1 MFDLSRASAQAV
13 RDPAVQTTRFCVAVV
28 VLCPINLNNSC
39 LPTYLPAT
47 TATRLSHVVSVVTT
61 TDNRHMFYYIFII
74 HIIICSK
81 CCEDSLSIINLL
93 SLCLNYLC

>member
-13 RDPAVQTTRFCVAVV
+13 RDPAVQATRFCVAVV

-47 TATRLSHVVSVVTT
+47 TATRLSHVVSVARRH
-61 TDNRHMFYYIFII
+61 DNRQPSHGLLYFLL
-74 HIIICSK
+74 ICSK
-81 CCEDSLSIINLL
+81 CFDDSLSIINLL
-93 SLCLNYLC
+93 KLILK